1 MGGCSEVRQ
10 RAKEAMMGSQVLADP
25 QTSSPK
31 KKVSQT
37 HWQAGE
43 DGVGRWL
50 KE

>member
-1 MGGCSEVRQ
+1 MRQ
-10 RAKEAMMGSQVLADP
+10 RAKEAMMGSQVLAGP
-25 QTSSPK
+25 QPSSPK

-43 DGVGRWL
+43 DGAGRRL